1 MNKIKVGVLMG
12 GLSLEKE
19 VSFNSGRTIC
29 DHLDI
34 NIYDCI
40 PLFQTEDNKI
50 YILPWRF
57 LHRGKISDFIDRLPN
72 EGIEIKW
79 SSLKEKVDFIYLALH
94 GKYAEDGSIQSMLN
108 ILKIPYSGSD
118 LFACASTFSKSFH
131 NKFLNIFGI
140 KTPTELLIKTHE
152 DNFEKAIEFSNKI
165 GFPVIIK
172 PDSEGSSIGVSIAL
186 NKDELIKNIDKS
198 RNINK
203 EKTENVIIQEK
214 IEGLEFS
221 CILIQ
226 INNEWKAFKPTEIA
240 HKSENYLFDYKDKY
254 LPGAALKFTPART
267 SEENIKIIQDISIKI
282 AKIID
287 AKDIL
292 RVDGFINKQNEIII
306 IETNTFPGA
315 APAGFIFSQ
324 AALDGISH
332 TKLINHIIFNAIKRY
347 SNIDKNN
354 IKKEIFNKKNE
365 EEKEKKMKIAV
376 IFGGETNEKE
386 VSLESGRNVF
396 YKLSPDKY
404 DTVAIFVSPDLKF
417 YQLTIEQLVKD
428 STKEILHSLKETQEI
443 HIENFKNLFDFVFI
457 ALHGGY
463 GEGGAIQS
471 ILDMFNIPYNGSGA
485 LTSALC
491 MDKFKTNNFLK
502 ANGFDIPNSKLI
514 SAVQNDQ
521 EIESEI
527 NKLFNVSKKIIVKP
541 HDDGCSFKISLCEN
555 TKQTL
560 ESIKDIFNS
569 GKQSCMI
576 EEYID
581 GIELTIGVIGNES
594 PLVLPPTEVKKKSI
608 ILSLEEKFL
617 PGEGENITPTNL
629 SKEDADFVK
638 NEIFKAYK
646 ALSCSGYVRIDCF
659 FQNKD
664 KSGNKIQRLI
674 LLEFNTLPAL
684 TPATC
689 LFHQAAEVNI
699 TPMKL
704 IDTIIQ
710 NGLIIKGIK
719 K

>member
-12 GLSLEKE
+12 GKSLEKE

-34 NIYDCI
+34 NVYECI

-57 LHRGKISDFIDRLPN
+57 LYRGKISDFIDRLQS
-72 EGIEIKW
+72 EGTEIKW
-79 SSLKEKVDFIYLALH
+79 SDLKNKIDFIYLALH

-108 ILKIPYSGSD
+108 FLKIPYSGSD

-131 NKFLNIFGI
+131 SKFLNIFEI
-140 KTPTELLIKTHE
+140 KTPKEILIQSHE
-152 DNFEKAIEFSNKI
+152 NNLEKAIEFSNNI
-165 GFPVIIK
+165 GFPLIIK
-172 PDSEGSSIGVSIAL
+172 PDSEGSSIGVSIATCE
-186 NKDELIKNIDKS
+186 KTLIKNIDIARKINNK
-198 RNINK
+198 NIQD
-203 EKTENVIIQEK
+203 ILIQEK

-226 INNEWKAFKPTEIA
+226 NNDTWQPFYPTEIA

-254 LPGAALKFTPART
+254 LPGAALKFTPARI
-267 SEENIKIIQDISIKI
+267 SNENIKKIQNISVKI
-282 AKIID
+282 AKIIE

-292 RVDGFINKQNEIII
+292 RVDGFINKKNEIII

-347 SNIDKNN
+347 SNIDKNTLN
-354 IKKEIFNKKNE
+354 KEIFNKKE
-365 EEKEKKMKIAV
+365 KEKEKKMKIAV

-404 DTVAIFVSPDLKF
+404 SPIAVFMSPNLKF
-417 YQLTIEQLVKD
+417 YQLTLEQLVKD
-428 STKEILHSLKETQEI
+428 STKEILHSIKDSQEI
-443 HIENFKNLFDFVFI
+443 QIENFKNTFDFAFI

-471 ILDMFNIPYNGSGA
+471 ILDMFEIPYNGSGA
-485 LTSALC
+485 LTSSLC
-491 MDKFKTNNFLK
+491 MDKFKTNEFLK
-502 ANGFDIPNSKLI
+502 SNGFDVPYSKLVTQSNI
-514 SAVQNDQ
+514 N
-521 EIESEI
+521 ETESEI
-527 NKLFNVSKKIIVKP
+527 NKLLQSSKKIIVKP
-541 HDDGCSFKISLCEN
+541 NDDGCSYKISLCEN
-555 TKQTL
+555 IKHTID
-560 ESIKDIFNS
+560 SIKDILNS

-581 GIELTIGVIGNES
+581 GIELTIGVIGNEN

-617 PGEGENITPTNL
+617 PGEGENITPANL
-629 SKEDADFVK
+629 SNEDCDFVK
-638 NEIFKAYK
+638 NQIYNVYK
-646 ALSCSGYVRIDCF
+646 TLFCKGYVRIDCF

-664 KSGNKIQRLI
+664 KNGNKIQRLI
-674 LLEFNTLPAL
+674 ILEINTLPAL

-689 LFHQAAEVNI
+689 LFHQAAEINI
-699 TPMKL
+699 TPMEL
-704 IDTIIQ
+704 INKIIE
-710 NGLIIKGIK
+710 NGLIQK
-719 K
+719 